1 MMNQNKEQ
9 TKIEFMELFNYL
21 NNKQEVVT
29 ELQI

>member
-21 NNKQEVVT
+21 NNRQEIVT